1 MVDTHNVF
9 VGTFKRSRSEGSLP
23 ESVSD
28 EVQLA
33 KSKRSSEGNLS
44 QNSPQS
50 VSDLDR
56 QARSLKSVA
65 KVHSQESKR

>member
-1 MVDTHNVF
+1 LDIGNL
-9 VGTFKRSRSEGSLP
+9 KRSRSEGSLP
-23 ESVSD
+23 DSVSD

-50 VSDLDR
+50 VTDPEKM
-56 QARSLKSVA
+56 ARSIKS
-65 KVHSQESKR
+65 EDTKR